1 MICYLLN
8 KYNANKTIEFTEDS
22 LDRLIGP
29 VLDPKNR
36 VTIEILHDPDGP
48 MEGTDWP
55 VEGKSWHEQ
64 WDGHWGKV
72 KREIQNVNLD
82 EDKKLTYTIPPLSF
96 VSFKF
101 EYQFADPSKCGWSL
115 TSGLEGHYSGMI

>member
-8 KYNANKTIEFTEDS
+8 KYNANKTIEFTEDN
-22 LDRLIGP
+22 LDGLIGP

-48 MEGTDWP
+48 LKAPDEEKNWFDR
-55 VEGKSWHEQ
+55 

-72 KREIQNVNLD
+72 KRETQTFNFN

-101 EYQFADPSKCGWSL
+101 EYQFVDPFKCHP
-115 TSGLEGHYSGMI
+115 TSGVEGHYSGMI

>member
-8 KYNANKTIEFTEDS
+8 KYNANKTIEFTEDN
-22 LDRLIGP
+22 LDGLIGP

-48 MEGTDWP
+48 LNAPDEEKNWFDR
-55 VEGKSWHEQ
+55 

-72 KREIQNVNLD
+72 KRETQRFNFN

-101 EYQFADPSKCGWSL
+101 EYQFDDPSKCHP
-115 TSGLEGHYSGMI
+115 TSGVEGHYSGMI